1 MRRALVSIAGS
12 QRTMH
17 SDTDAIK
24 EVLYRY
30 SLMVDRR
37 RWELIDEVFTSD
49 ATIDYTSV
57 GSGGTK
63 GPVRP
68 MLEWLDQSLVP
79 WPMNLHFITN
89 EIIEIEG
96 DRAKSTCCFN
106 APMGRKTK
114 SGSQVFLTNAGYY
127 QDELVRT
134 EAGWRIRER
143 VCDMTIQIFHGESPS
158 LQPGS

>member
-1 MRRALVSIAGS
+1 
-12 QRTMH
+12 MH

-79 WPMNLHFITN
+79 WPMNLHSITN
-89 EIIEIEG
+89 EIIEIEVAG
-96 DRAKSTCCFN
+96 KNKSDQPIDLENGKARLVAADEILVDEQDVRRFLQ
-106 APMGRKTK
+106 
-114 SGSQVFLTNAGYY
+114 GSPFS
-127 QDELVRT
+127 
-134 EAGWRIRER
+134 
-143 VCDMTIQIFHGESPS
+143 HGV
-158 LQPGS
+158 